1 MSSYDERPWVAA
13 YDSGVLADIEI
24 PDASLLERFIEIAGS
39 YPQKPAT
46 LFYGEKINYEQL
58 LVLSN
63 RFASALQRAGCN
75 QGDVV
80 GINLPNVPQY
90 LIAQMG
96 IMIAGCVASGMSP
109 LLTSPEIVYQ
119 LNDCRARALV
129 TLDAIFEHRLVKV
142 IDSLPD
148 LKIVIVTGILDFL
161 SWPKRVLGKL
171 LKKAPTGRMQ
181 PLAHKTV
188 LDFRAFVPTGSSQAD
203 QIDVKTGDLCLLQ
216 YTGGTTGMPKGT
228 MLTHGNLS
236 ANLAQI
242 DHWVKPDYGQEI
254 CLSGF
259 PLFHLAGLALSLASV
274 FMGATQILIP
284 NPRDTKHIA
293 KEIAK
298 YQPSILVNVPSLY
311 MMLQEEPLFRKIN
324 FSRLSFALSGASPFP
339 EESIKAIEAII
350 GQNRVLE
357 VYGMTET
364 SPIITMN
371 PRRGKKKPG
380 TVGVP
385 VSSTRVR
392 VVDLET
398 GTQQVPIGQEGELI
412 VCGPQ
417 VMEGYY
423 NKPEETDF
431 ALRIHDGRVWLH
443 TGDVVRMD
451 EEGYV
456 TIVDRL
462 KDMLNVGGF
471 KVFSREVEEK
481 LYSHPA
487 IEFCAIVGVPNAKRP
502 GSEIVKL
509 VVQPSADYNEKNHDQ
524 LRESIL
530 EFAKANVAPYKVPK
544 IIEFVQNLPLTP
556 VGKVDKKALR
566 K

>member
-1 MSSYDERPWVAA
+1 MSIYDQRPWVAA
-13 YDSGVLADIEI
+13 YDAGVLPDIELPEI
-24 PDASLLERFIEIAGS
+24 SVLDRFQEIVSS
-39 YPQKPAT
+39 YPKRPAT
-46 LFYGEKINYEQL
+46 FFYGEEITYEQL
-58 LVLSN
+58 MLLSKK
-63 RFASALQRAGCN
+63 FASALQTAGCSK
-75 QGDVV
+75 GDVV

-96 IMIAGCVASGMSP
+96 TMTAGCVASGMSP
-109 LLTSPEIVYQ
+109 LLTPPEIIYQ
-119 LNDCRARALV
+119 LNDCRAKALV
-129 TLDAIFEHRLVKV
+129 TLDAIFEHRLIGVA
-142 IDSLPD
+142 DRLPD
-148 LKIVIVTGILDFL
+148 LKVIVVTGILDFL

-171 LKKAPTGRMQ
+171 LKK
-181 PLAHKTV
+181 
-188 LDFRAFVPTGSSQAD
+188 VPTGKIVPLPDKTVAD
-203 QIDVKTGDLCLLQ
+203 FKAFLSAGSPEVAGITVRNDDLCLLQ

-284 NPRDTKHIA
+284 NPRDTRHIA

-298 YQPSILVNVPSLY
+298 YEPTMLVNVPSLY
-311 MMLQEEPLFRKIN
+311 MMLYEEPLFRRIN

-339 EESIKAIEAII
+339 EESIKEIETII
-350 GQNRVLE
+350 GRNRVLE
-357 VYGMTET
+357 VYGMTEA

-371 PRRGKKKPG
+371 PRKGKKKAG
-380 TVGVP
+380 TVGLP
-385 VSSTRVR
+385 VSSTRIR

-398 GTQQVPIGQEGELI
+398 GTREVPVGEEGELI

-417 VMEGYY
+417 VMKGYY
-423 NKPEETDF
+423 NKLEETDF
-431 ALRIHDGRVWLH
+431 ALRIHDGDVWLH

-451 EEGYV
+451 EAGYV

-487 IEFCAIVGVPNAKRP
+487 IEFCAIVGVPNIKRP

-509 VVQPSADYNEKNHDQ
+509 VVQPSAPFSTMDHEE
-524 LRESIL
+524 LRQSIL
-530 EFAKANVAPYKVPK
+530 QFARENLAPYKIPK
-544 IIEFVQNLPLTP
+544 IIEFTPSLPLTP

>member
-1 MSSYDERPWVAA
+1 MSSYDQRPWVAA
-13 YDSGVLADIEI
+13 YDSGVFADIEI
-24 PDASLLERFIEIAGS
+24 PDTSLLERFKEIVGS

-46 LFYGEKINYEQL
+46 FFYGEKINYEQL
-58 LVLSN
+58 LVLSTK
-63 RFASALQRAGCN
+63 FASALQKAGCN

-80 GINLPNVPQY
+80 GINLPNLPQY

-109 LLTSPEIVYQ
+109 LLTPPEIVYQ
-119 LNDCRARALV
+119 LNDCRAKALV
-129 TLDAIFEHRLVKV
+129 TLDAILEHRLVKV
-142 IDSLPD
+142 IDTLPD
-148 LKIVIVTGILDFL
+148 LKIVVVTGILDFL
-161 SWPKRVLGKL
+161 SWPKRVLGKI
-171 LKKAPTGRMQ
+171 LKKVPTGRIQ

-188 LDFRAFVPTGSSQAD
+188 LDFKSFLSTGSSHID
-203 QIDVKTGDLCLLQ
+203 EIDVKPGDLCLLQ

-242 DHWVKPDYGQEI
+242 DHWVKPDYGQEV

-274 FMGATQILIP
+274 FMGAAQILIP

-298 YQPSILVNVPSLY
+298 YQPTMLVNVPSLY
-311 MMLQEEPLFRKIN
+311 MMLHEEPLFRRIT

-339 EESIKAIEAII
+339 EESIKEIEAII
-350 GQNRVLE
+350 GHNRVLE
-357 VYGMTET
+357 VYGMTEA

-417 VMEGYY
+417 VMKGYY

-431 ALRIHDGRVWLH
+431 ALRIHDGEMWLH

-451 EEGYV
+451 DEGYV

-487 IEFCAIVGVPNAKRP
+487 IEFCAIIGIPNLKRP

-509 VVQPSADYNEKNHDQ
+509 VVQPSGEYNKTNHDQ
-524 LRESIL
+524 LRESII
-530 EFAKANVAPYKVPK
+530 EFAKDNLAPYKVPK